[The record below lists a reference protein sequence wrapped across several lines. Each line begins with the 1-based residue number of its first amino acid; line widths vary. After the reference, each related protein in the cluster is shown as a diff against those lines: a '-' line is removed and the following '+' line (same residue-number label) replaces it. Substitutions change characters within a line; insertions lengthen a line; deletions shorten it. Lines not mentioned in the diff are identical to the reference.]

1 MLITFTQQ
9 LIYPFYIFT
18 HVFSIFLLVSPGK
31 RPLKDAIF
39 ILFTLFLYIFNSSKF
54 TNLANSSNILP
65 VIVTMHVSFL
75 QALQQNKTFGMP
87 SQTLFTSIATKQKIR
102 NAFPNTQ
109 VANLNFKNVFQSP
122 LCMNYKCDDAY

>member
-1 MLITFTQQ
+1 
-9 LIYPFYIFT
+9 
-18 HVFSIFLLVSPGK
+18 
-31 RPLKDAIF
+31 
-39 ILFTLFLYIFNSSKF
+39 
-54 TNLANSSNILP
+54 
-65 VIVTMHVSFL
+65 VTMHVSFL